1 MANPSAYIVLAALG
15 QCVEENPEHGLSFLF
30 RAGERFLA

>member
-1 MANPSAYIVLAALG
+1 MANASAYIVLATCG
-15 QCVEENPEHGLSFLF
+15 QSVEERPEHGLSFLF